1 MDWLWVLFGYLFG
14 SIPTGYLTVKVLRGD
29 DIRRYGSGNI
39 GATNVGRLL
48 GRRWAMAVGAFDIV
62 KGGLAVMLARLW
74 IDDHFILALVG
85 VASVCGHVFPLW
97 LKFRGG
103 KGVATTFGVVFSYH
117 PLVALASGALWWI
130 LVRLFRYVSLASMIS
145 LSCAPFFFWLLGADR
160 VYIFASASLAALTIA
175 RHKDNIERLLSGTE
189 NRVGRPT
196 KGP

>member
-1 MDWLWVLFGYLFG
+1 
-14 SIPTGYLTVKVLRGD
+14 
-29 DIRRYGSGNI
+29 
-39 GATNVGRLL
+39 
-48 GRRWAMAVGAFDIV
+48 
-62 KGGLAVMLARLW
+62 
-74 IDDHFILALVG
+74 LVG

-160 VYIFASASLAALTIA
+160 VYVFASASLAALTIA